1 MFCLIKKKKNKL
13 KAVHRKLGFKC
24 VLYMSR
30 KVFTQQLPEVL
41 KNQEGVG
48 AEEGERG
55 QSEIVFGS

>member
-1 MFCLIKKKKNKL
+1 M
-13 KAVHRKLGFKC
+13 HRKLGFKC